1 MPYSSPNKAILG
13 DTHLPDRQCLNAVA
27 IALCEACCNA
37 VSPSCDLTCRHYQGL
52 LDEYSTPKEGTKE
65 LHFDDKYPKSLPVQF
80 SAIFTKYMAVYW
92 RMPEY
97 NGTRFFLAL
106 AVGFIFGAIFWRL
119 GDRL

>member
-1 MPYSSPNKAILG
+1 MS
-13 DTHLPDRQCLNAVA
+13 R
-27 IALCEACCNA
+27 CCFSHSFVFELLQFGVGLTA
-37 VSPSCDLTCRHYQGL
+37 REHTCRHYQGL
-52 LDEYSTPKEGTKE
+52 LDQYSAPKEGTKE